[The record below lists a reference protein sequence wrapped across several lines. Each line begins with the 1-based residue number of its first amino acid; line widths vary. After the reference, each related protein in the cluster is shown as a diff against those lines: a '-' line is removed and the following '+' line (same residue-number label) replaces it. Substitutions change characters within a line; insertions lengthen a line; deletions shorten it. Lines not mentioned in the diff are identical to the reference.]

1 MTRWIVPLFLLAS
14 AAAAQD
20 APPVGGPTAPVLEAL
35 TTGIVEK
42 RDIRIGPGERNSEPP
57 VLWTGELAVQ
67 NSAYL
72 RLFLRTEG
80 PAFPI
85 GSRLRLFGAQ
95 EMQSEIDLATTIDA
109 SGYWTDIFPLGRVR
123 MVLVT
128 GDGPVAPSSVLVIDS
143 IAYQGTGII
152 AYSAHEGSQL
162 IGINAPTVPDAV
174 RRLAGPI
181 AFLVFSKGGRNAVCT
196 GFLIDTDLLM
206 TNEHCINSAE
216 TCRSLT
222 VAFGYESDSA
232 GIQIGKQYRC
242 LRFEPLLS
250 SYELDVT
257 VIRLN
262 GNAGDEYGK
271 VDLSRTTTDLSGPLL
286 IIQHPGDIPKEVS
299 IESCAMSA
307 APVDGRGP
315 ATDFTH
321 TCDTAE
327 GTSGA
332 PILGVDGNFRGLHH
346 FGFKDDDSDIWSE
359 NRGVEG
365 GLIRNWLA
373 DALAATDQLC
383 CTNQAD
389 AELPL
394 PLDGSSDALG
404 LGRSEGSDAV
414 QE

>member
-20 APPVGGPTAPVLEAL
+20 APPVGGPPAPVLEAL

-57 VLWTGELAVQ
+57 VLWTSELAVQ

-85 GSRLRLFGAQ
+85 GSRLRLFGAR
-95 EMQSEIDLATTIDA
+95 EMQSEIDLASTIDA

-128 GDGPVAPSSVLVIDS
+128 GDGPVAPSSALVIDS

-152 AYSAHEGSQL
+152 PFSAFEGSQL
-162 IGINAPTVPDAV
+162 IGINEPTVPEEV

-181 AFLVFSKGGRNAVCT
+181 AFLIFSKGGRSAVCS
-196 GFLIDTDLLM
+196 GFLIGRDLLM

-216 TCRSLT
+216 TCKSLT
-222 VAFGYESDSA
+222 VAFGFESDSA
-232 GIQIGKQYRC
+232 GIQIGKQFRC
-242 LRFEPLLS
+242 LGFEPLLS

-257 VIRLN
+257 VISLN
-262 GNAGDEYGK
+262 GNAGDDYGMI
-271 VDLSRTTTDLSGPLL
+271 DLSRATPDLSGPLV
-286 IIQHPGDIPKEVS
+286 IIQHPGEIPKEVS
-299 IESCAMSA
+299 IENCSMRA
-307 APVDGRGP
+307 APVDGRGL

-332 PILGVDGNFRGLHH
+332 PILGVDGTFRGLHH
-346 FGFKDDDSDIWSE
+346 FGFNDDDSDIWSE
-359 NRGVEG
+359 NRGVQG
-365 GLIRNWLA
+365 ALIRNWLA
-373 DALAATDQLC
+373 DALVATDE
-383 CTNQAD
+383 APID
-389 AELPL
+389 AR
-394 PLDGSSDALG
+394 D
-404 LGRSEGSDAV
+404 
-414 QE
+414 